1 MKRSLIVHLVV
12 MVVAVLVGAH
22 LAGILNGNR
31 NKIASSQD
39 LLSKSPLGGCHKFAA
54 DVQWMLFI
62 NYCGS
67 IDAINEENAPEVN
80 RRLMQILRNDP
91 DFEKAYEVG
100 GLMLSV
106 AAPKEAIAVFQ
117 QGIGNPR
124 LKHNWQMPFLAGYI
138 MTHHMKGKDRDLAQ
152 AERFFREAAQRS
164 SPPEPHVLSSLNRIR
179 AQRMLDNGTD
189 QGIRLVNQKQ
199 ALLHALVGDW
209 KVRQRESAD
218 GSYGGGSYQDL
229 SGRIQ
234 QAVQEAREEAPED
247 ENVRKSIEM
256 ARNTVL
262 KGTHLCERCLA
273 TYGPGEKH
281 CSACGHP
288 VEIYGTC
295 SACSAL
301 LKGRFCNQCGKDNQ

>member
-12 MVVAVLVGAH
+12 MVVAVLVAAR
-22 LAGILNGNR
+22 LAALLNGNR
-31 NKIASSQD
+31 GKIATSQE
-39 LLSKSPLGGCHKFAA
+39 LLAKTPLGGCHKFAA

-67 IDAINEENAPEVN
+67 IDVINEDNAPEVA
-80 RRLMQILRNDP
+80 RRLRQILRNDP

-106 AAPKEAIAVFQ
+106 AAPKEAIEIFQ

-164 SPPEPHVLSSLNRIR
+164 SPPEPHVLSSLSRIR
-179 AQRMLDNGTD
+179 AQRMLDGGTNEN
-189 QGIRLVNQKQ
+189 IRLVNQKQ
-199 ALLHALVGDW
+199 AFLHALVSDW
-209 KVRQRESAD
+209 KARQRESAE
-218 GSYGGGSYQDL
+218 GSYGGGSPQDL
-229 SGRIQ
+229 TVRIL
-234 QAVQEAREEAPED
+234 QAVREAHEEAPAD

-262 KGTHLCERCLA
+262 KGTRLCERCLNP
-273 TYGPGEKH
+273 YGAGDKH
-281 CSACGHP
+281 CCACGNQ
-288 VEIYGTC
+288 VEPYGVC

-301 LKGRFCNQCGKDNQ
+301 LKGRFCGQCGKDNQ